1 MAGEPRAVLLLA
13 YGGPDSVDDVEAYL
27 MDVRGG
33 RATPPALLEELRARY
48 ALIGGGSPLLART
61 REQAGALGVKLGPA
75 WPVAVGMRHWTPR
88 IASALEAL
96 AADGA
101 RQVVALPMA
110 PHYSALSV
118 GAYRAACE
126 AAPAVRR
133 GALSVA
139 FVSGWSDHPGFLDAV
154 AERAA
159 AALARFPDGARTKT
173 RVVFTAHSLP
183 ERVRADGDPYPDQ
196 VRASAARVAERLGLT
211 DWRVAFQSAGATGER
226 WLGPE
231 AGDVIAEAAQELSAG
246 VLLVPI
252 GFVSDNVEVLYDVD
266 IAYRR
271 RAEAMGLL
279 FARSE
284 SLNASPLLI
293 DALADIVRR
302 RAAAAG
308 WA

>member
-13 YGGPDSVDDVEAYL
+13 YGGPDSLDDVEAYVA
-27 MDVRGG
+27 DVRGG

-61 REQAGALGVKLGPA
+61 REQARALGLKLGPE
-75 WPVAVGMRHWTPR
+75 WPVAVGMRHWSPR

-101 RQVVALPMA
+101 RQVVAVPMA

-118 GAYRAACE
+118 GAYGAACE

-133 GALSVA
+133 GAVSVA

-154 AERAA
+154 AERVGE
-159 AALARFPDGARTKT
+159 ALARFPDGARTKT

-231 AGDVIAEAAQELSAG
+231 AGDVIAEAAKEPVAG

-271 RAEAMGLL
+271 RAEAMGLR

-302 RAAAAG
+302 RAAAAT